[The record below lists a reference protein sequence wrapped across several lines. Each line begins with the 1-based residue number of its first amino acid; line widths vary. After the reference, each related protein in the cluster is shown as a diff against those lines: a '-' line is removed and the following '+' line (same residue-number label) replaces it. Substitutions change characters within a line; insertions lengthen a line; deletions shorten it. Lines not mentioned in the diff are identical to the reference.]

1 MTGFEPRTLELR
13 DGIKVHVRPIV
24 PEDEPMLHEAVA
36 AMSERSVYFRFFSP
50 LKRMPD
56 AMAHR
61 LAVVDYDARFAIVA
75 TTHRAVKGGLAPET
89 TGLAR
94 PDPGHPSTGKERI
107 VGVARYDR
115 APGTDA
121 AETAVAVI
129 DEFQRR
135 GLGSALLTI
144 LARVAQEH
152 GIRTFSLI
160 VLPENTQMLGML
172 RKMGWIHQAK
182 LSGGVYEITFDLPQ
196 T

>member
-1 MTGFEPRTLELR
+1 VAIAAFEPRTLELR
-13 DGIKVHVRPIV
+13 DGTKVHVRPIV
-24 PEDEPMLHEAVA
+24 PEDEPLLHEAVA
-36 AMSERSVYFRFFSP
+36 AMSERTVYFRFFSP

-75 TTHRAVKGGLAPET
+75 STHR
-89 TGLAR
+89 
-94 PDPGHPSTGKERI
+94 PSGKERI

-144 LARVAQEH
+144 LARVAQDH

-160 VLPENTQMLGML
+160 VLPENQQMLGML

-182 LSGGVYEITFDLPQ
+182 LAGGVYEITFDLPQ
-196 T
+196 S